1 MCEREVLQLI
11 AEEMPNKKIAGILF
25 ISICTVEHHRANIM
39 RKLNI
44 KHTANFVKYAIRKD
58 YTSSIS

>member
-25 ISICTVEHHRANIM
+25 IREMEITD
-39 RKLNI
+39 LP
-44 KHTANFVKYAIRKD
+44 F
-58 YTSSIS
+58 